1 MYNSAAKDKCSS
13 SCMKITS
20 SGLNTNGAISIEY
33 ANMIPS
39 CITGAP
45 ITISCRQFYN
55 PVEPRIWQGFSVT
68 LYDSEK
74 EKRIIEQSKEDA
86 FLDATNFLP
95 ATIPTMSVDP
105 TNLMVHTFS
114 KWTI

>member
-1 MYNSAAKDKCSS
+1 
-13 SCMKITS
+13 MKITS

-55 PVEPRIWQGFSVT
+55 PVEPRIWQGFS
-68 LYDSEK
+68 